1 MYYNKIYNFIES
13 LSSSN
18 IEECKPQ
25 LKKYMIELILSIKDY
40 NNNIELKDLESMLN
54 TILIREEFQSEI
66 ENELNDSKFKFGLL
80 TDEFMNIYC
89 RFINTYIENGYLEN
103 AISLTR
109 SVIKGLGCTYRD
121 IYLVKKNGGF
131 TEENYN
137 YINSIDYLNSLQ
149 EELRKHLKQD
159 INNIHKEYFN
169 ILGLVQ
175 YIKNELE
182 ENIDDIGSILMSELK
197 NKSLDEFHKEEHI
210 YEYKYIFTQEYIRE
224 LKRRK
229 YEWSILSSKLKENYY
244 RDMFY
249 ENID

>member
-25 LKKYMIELILSIKDY
+25 LKKYMIELILSVKDY
-40 NNNIELKDLESMLN
+40 DNNIELKELESMLN
-54 TILIREEFQSEI
+54 TILIKEELQSEI
-66 ENELNDSKFKFGLL
+66 ENELKESKLKFGLL
-80 TDEFMNIYC
+80 TDEFMNIYSK
-89 RFINTYIENGYLEN
+89 FINTYIENGYLEN

-109 SVIKGLGCTYRD
+109 SIIKGIGCTYRD
-121 IYLVKKNGGF
+121 IYLVKKNDGF
-131 TEENYN
+131 TEENYK
-137 YINSIDYLNSLQ
+137 YINSIEFLNDLQ
-149 EELRKHLKQD
+149 EELSKHLKQD

-169 ILGLVQ
+169 ILGLVE

-182 ENIDDIGSILMSELK
+182 ENINDIGSILMSELK
-197 NKSLDEFHKEEHI
+197 SKSLDEFHKEEHI
-210 YEYKYIFTQEYIRE
+210 CEYKSIFTQEYIRE

-229 YEWSILSSKLKENYY
+229 YEWNVLSSKLKENYY

-249 ENID
+249 EDID

>member
-1 MYYNKIYNFIES
+1 MYYSKIYNFIES
-13 LSSSN
+13 LSSRN

-40 NNNIELKDLESMLN
+40 DNNIELKELEAMLN

-66 ENELNDSKFKFGLL
+66 ENELKDSKLKFGLL
-80 TDEFMNIYC
+80 TDEFMNIYG
-89 RFINTYIENGYLEN
+89 RFIITYIENGYLEN

-131 TEENYN
+131 TEENYK
-137 YINSIDYLNSLQ
+137 YINSIDYLNNLQ

-169 ILGLVQ
+169 ILGLVE

-182 ENIDDIGSILMSELK
+182 ENINDIGDILMSELK
-197 NKSLDEFHKEEHI
+197 SKSLDEFHKEEHI
-210 YEYKYIFTQEYIRE
+210 SEYKSIFTQEYIRE

-229 YEWSILSSKLKENYY
+229 YEWIILSSKLKENYY

-249 ENID
+249 EDID

>member
-25 LKKYMIELILSIKDY
+25 LKKYMIELILSVKDY
-40 NNNIELKDLESMLN
+40 DNNIDLKELESMLN
-54 TILIREEFQSEI
+54 TILIKEELQSEI
-66 ENELNDSKFKFGLL
+66 ENELKESKFKFGLL
-80 TDEFMNIYC
+80 TDEFMNIYDD
-89 RFINTYIENGYLEN
+89 FINTYIENGYLEN

-109 SVIKGLGCTYRD
+109 SIIKGIGCTYRD

-131 TEENYN
+131 TEENYK
-137 YINSIDYLNSLQ
+137 YINSIEFLNDLK

-169 ILGLVQ
+169 IRGLVE

-182 ENIDDIGSILMSELK
+182 ENINDIGAILMSELK
-197 NKSLDEFHKEEHI
+197 SKSLDEFHKEEHI
-210 YEYKYIFTQEYIRE
+210 CEYKSIFTQEYIRE
-224 LKRRK
+224 LRRRK
-229 YEWSILSSKLKENYY
+229 YEWAVLSSKLKENYY

-249 ENID
+249 EDID

>member
-1 MYYNKIYNFIES
+1 MYYNKIYNFIEA

-25 LKKYMIELILSIKDY
+25 LKKYMIELILSVKDY
-40 NNNIELKDLESMLN
+40 DNNIELKELESMLN
-54 TILIREEFQSEI
+54 TILLREEI
-66 ENELNDSKFKFGLL
+66 ENELKDSKLKFGLL
-80 TDEFMNIYC
+80 TDEFMNIYG

-109 SVIKGLGCTYRD
+109 SVIKGIGCTYRD

-131 TEENYN
+131 TEENLK
-137 YINSIDYLNSLQ
+137 YINSIEFLNDLQ
-149 EELRKHLKQD
+149 EELRKHLNQD

-169 ILGLVQ
+169 ILGLVE

-182 ENIDDIGSILMSELK
+182 ENINDIGAILMSELK
-197 NKSLDEFHKEEHI
+197 SKSLDEFHKEEHI
-210 YEYKYIFTQEYIRE
+210 CEYKSIFTQEYIRE

-229 YEWSILSSKLKENYY
+229 YEWTVLSSKLLLLTNVSSE
-244 RDMFY
+244 FPL
-249 ENID
+249 